1 MSGATFHIVTLAFIL
16 LSSLLTFIAL
26 LFTSAPYGRYERKG
40 WGPGIPARFAW
51 IIMESPAVG
60 LILVMF
66 IFGQMKTAPYVVF
79 IALWQA
85 HYIYRT
91 FLYPLSMRG
100 ANKNFPIALV
110 LMAILF
116 NSVNGYI
123 NGWELFFAA
132 SEKTT
137 AWFYDSRFICGVALF
152 LSGFLIHFSS
162 DRILR
167 NLREPEGTGYRMPS
181 GGMYRLVSAPNY
193 LGEILQWF
201 GWALATWT
209 LAGLAFALFT
219 AANLIPRGISHH
231 KWYKTTFREYPE
243 NRRAVIPFML

>member
-1 MSGATFHIVTLAFIL
+1 MSGATFYIILLVFIL
-16 LSSLLTFIAL
+16 LSSLATFIAL
-26 LFTSAPYGRYERKG
+26 LFVSAPYGRYQRKG

-51 IIMESPAVG
+51 IMMEAPGVG
-60 LILVMF
+60 LILLMF
-66 IFGQMKTAPYVVF
+66 FLGKMKTTPYVIL

-91 FLYPLSMRG
+91 FLYPFIMRG
-100 ANKNFPIALV
+100 AKKTFPIILI

-116 NSVNGYI
+116 NSMNGYI
-123 NGWELFFAA
+123 NGWELFFSA
-132 SEKTT
+132 SSKTV
-137 AWFYDSRFICGVALF
+137 AWFHDGRFICGVVLF

-167 NLREPEGTGYRMPS
+167 NLRETGDTGYRIPA

-193 LGEILQWF
+193 FGEILQWF

-219 AANLIPRGISHH
+219 TANLIPRGISHH
-231 KWYKTTFREYPE
+231 KWYKSAFREYPP
-243 NRRAVIPFML
+243 NRRAVIPFIL